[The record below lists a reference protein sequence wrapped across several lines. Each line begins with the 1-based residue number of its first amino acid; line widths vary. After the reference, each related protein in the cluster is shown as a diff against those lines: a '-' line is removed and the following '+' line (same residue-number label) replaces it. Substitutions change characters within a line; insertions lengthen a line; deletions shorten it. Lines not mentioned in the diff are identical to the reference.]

1 MVGREAYHNPW
12 RLAGWDET
20 FFGEAPSALT
30 PDAVEA
36 AMVAYMAREAV
47 DDDCPW
53 YPIARHILGLRH
65 GQRGARK
72 WRQVWS
78 DHHLKPLAPAAVAAQ
93 ARASLLQADAHAIS
107 HS

>member
-12 RLAGWDET
+12 LLAGWDET
-20 FFGEAPSALT
+20 FFGEASSTLT

-53 YPIARHILGLRH
+53 YPIARHMLGLRH

-78 DHHLKPLAPAAVAAQ
+78 DHRLKALNPHEVMALAHGAVQAAA
-93 ARASLLQADAHAIS
+93 
-107 HS
+107 